1 MPKAGGPSRR
11 RGRRWVQNSNG
22 STTQEKSQTL
32 SIEQVRAQLMALP
45 DMTPEEI
52 RQAEALGQAF
62 VDNLNRNALRGTK
75 DN

>member
-1 MPKAGGPSRR
+1 
-11 RGRRWVQNSNG
+11 VQNSNG